1 MATGDQPGNGWML
14 VHRRQPARMAEGRP
28 EGGYTAMF
36 ETICCD
42 CGDHP
47 DPDYSRVSPEL
58 QRIRGPNPTADGI
71 SAYVEHAGPHRH
83 PARATS
89 LRRGRMQ
96 ADRR

>member
-14 VHRRQPARMAEGRP
+14 VPRRQPARMAEGRP
-28 EGGYTAMF
+28 ESDCTGMF
-36 ETICCD
+36 EIICCD

-47 DPDYSRVSPEL
+47 DLDYSRVFPEL
-58 QRIRGPNPTADGI
+58 QRIRGPYPAADGI
-71 SAYVEHAGPHRH
+71 SAYVEHAGLHRQ

-89 LRRGRMQ
+89 LRRGRML